1 MRPEEVDK
9 DPIYKDYENI
19 IPTAEETRIMM
30 TSSNYKTLREKII
43 KNAKD
48 GKIKC
53 SILINQNQNY
63 DNFIKELENIGYKCE
78 ITNLKFRKLNIS
90 WGYDK

>member
-1 MRPEEVDK
+1 MTAEKPDK
-9 DPIYKDYENI
+9 YPIYEDCANI
-19 IPTAEETRIMM
+19 IPTVKETRLMM
-30 TSSNYKTLREKII
+30 MSSNYKTLREKII
-43 KNAKD
+43 KSAKD
-48 GKIKC
+48 GKFKC

-63 DNFIKELENIGYKCE
+63 DKFIKELENIGYKCE